1 MSCNISD
8 IVADETLFQEIQR
21 GDEKAFDVL
30 FLKYYPSLCAYAQRF
45 VEYDDGQEIV
55 QDVMVW
61 LWENRE
67 MHTFEISPK
76 SYLFKAVKNR
86 CLTLI
91 SRNEIKQKIIN
102 TLYDNQQL
110 EYEDPDF
117 YIVEFHVLSFLF
129 SNDLSSVSLPFP
141 EMGMASPRYFDCG
154 FRSSQ
159 SSTAF
164 TRASDS
170 RSAFVFAVP

>member
-117 YIVEFHVLSFLF
+117 YIVEELS
-129 SNDLSSVSLPFP
+129 
-141 EMGMASPRYFDCG
+141 RKI
-154 FRSSQ
+154 Q
-159 SSTAF
+159 
-164 TRASDS
+164 DS
-170 RSAFVFAVP
+170 RLSYSAGIEVASCRVKGLFTDITCHSLKQLLYRTNFFVIPVH